1 MHAISDERMKA
12 KISTKCEL
20 KSLKFI
26 WWNHM
31 GNLEVCWTLKFK
43 KVWICFTWI
52 AFIHENN
59 WTSKQE
65 NKSPYVCCVCWKV
78 LMPHANSS
86 SRIQSM
92 WSAATSRG
100 RMRRQPEKIKINFQS
115 MSIKLELMHH
125 PYNGVRGGKRGEF
138 LDVGGMGKFPLFRF
152 YRCSVVTYGKRET
165 LSWKQ
170 SALRLTPSTA
180 THLIHNHSLLAHRM
194 WKYSALLMKLFVKYS
209 TMLKF
214 DVGRNWMR
222 KTCLNTVIIVFN
234 HLLTYSTKFK
244 NVKIISGGICD
255 ECY

>member
-1 MHAISDERMKA
+1 
-12 KISTKCEL
+12 
-20 KSLKFI
+20 
-26 WWNHM
+26 
-31 GNLEVCWTLKFK
+31 
-43 KVWICFTWI
+43 
-52 AFIHENN
+52 
-59 WTSKQE
+59 
-65 NKSPYVCCVCWKV
+65 
-78 LMPHANSS
+78 
-86 SRIQSM
+86 
-92 WSAATSRG
+92 
-100 RMRRQPEKIKINFQS
+100 

-152 YRCSVVTYGKRET
+152 YRCSVVTYGKRKT

-170 SALRLTPSTA
+170 SAIRLTPSTA

-255 ECY
+255 NMLLISFCFLHSRQNHTRQESWESFSSDIWDIWQSKSDMTKNAFQTNEKVTTVRMFSVVVGFKSWNFVPNVIIVVGIVHLLLAIDMNSSVFCRRGWMG